1 MERST
6 QGFCQDKGDA
16 VKRME
21 ILEEVYGPTEWSESA
36 LTNLLRVMEL
46 TREDERIRQMANMEE
61 HQQFLVE
68 QIVNLCEIQHEAAA
82 GRHNHWPVA
91 ANLIRAEF
99 GRDGSNNT
107 GEQE

>member
-1 MERST
+1 MSGNHNLY
-6 QGFCQDKGDA
+6 QKGSS
-16 VKRME
+16 KSMK

-36 LTNLLRVMEL
+36 LISLLRVMEL
-46 TREDERIRQMANMEE
+46 TREDERIRQMANIEDYHKMLIDNILNLLYT
-61 HQQFLVE
+61 QQQAV
-68 QIVNLCEIQHEAAA
+68 AD
-82 GRHNHWPVA
+82 RHNYWMVA